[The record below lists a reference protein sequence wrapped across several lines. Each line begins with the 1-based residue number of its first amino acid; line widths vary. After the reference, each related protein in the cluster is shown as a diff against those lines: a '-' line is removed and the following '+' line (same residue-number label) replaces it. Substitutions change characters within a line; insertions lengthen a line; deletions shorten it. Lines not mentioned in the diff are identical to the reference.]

1 MRQQVYIQQ
10 HFRRGNALVILI
22 VALQPREVSRKPLD
36 ALCFCCYRPSQS
48 KLPILLGVEVAKSE
62 QWQCIPTRLSIEQFQ
77 QFVLPHLSIGSRGPA
92 PKLTLHAVFN
102 YILQSLYLGCQW
114 KELPIE
120 KDLEGRPEIHYTR
133 IYGAFRRWQADG
145 CFEAVFA
152 GSVLKLHQAN
162 LLDTTVIHGD
172 GTTTAAKKGGDN
184 IGFSGHKKVKGDKI
198 VAFCDRHC
206 NVIAPFVSAP
216 GNRNESPLLR
226 EALPLVTRIAT
237 QLALTVKE
245 PSSAWMASTIA
256 GRIGK
261 PFSIVEWFPIS
272 TRILAV
278 EKSPNEV
285 ASRSSTPP
293 FSKNGSIPSSAC
305 SVGKISSGDYC
316 CDLNG
321 SVSYTTHLR
330 PWPIR

>member
-1 MRQQVYIQQ
+1 
-10 HFRRGNALVILI
+10 
-22 VALQPREVSRKPLD
+22 
-36 ALCFCCYRPSQS
+36 
-48 KLPILLGVEVAKSE
+48 LGVEVAKSE

-120 KDLEGRPEIHYTR
+120 KDKEGRPEIHYTR

-145 CFEAVFA
+145 CFGAVFA

-226 EALPLVTRIAT
+226 EALPLVTRIANAVGLDLQGT
-237 QLALTVKE
+237 IVSLDGVYDCRTNRKAIFNRGMVPNINANLRGRKITKRGRKPIFNAAIFKERFNTIERVFGWEDKFRRLLLRFERLSQLHYAFKT
-245 PSSAWMASTIA
+245 
-256 GRIGK
+256 
-261 PFSIVEWFPIS
+261 
-272 TRILAV
+272 LA
-278 EKSPNEV
+278 
-285 ASRSSTPP
+285 
-293 FSKNGSIPSSAC
+293 
-305 SVGKISSGDYC
+305 
-316 CDLNG
+316 
-321 SVSYTTHLR
+321 YTMINLR
-330 PWPIR
+330 HFCQG